1 MIRYIF
7 YAFSTNIYIILDH
20 CILFLCLCNINL
32 ASISFLEFKI
42 KLLIPVTGPRRI
54 NILMKRGGSAL
65 RRHMIRILAECRLQ
79 DTEFRRANID
89 EQGTVLIDVVEL
101 YCLNMMMFLELCLR
115 PGCCFIVVTL
125 LYDIT
130 IKWVDV
136 FNYKLITS
144 WLWYLF

>member
-1 MIRYIF
+1 MIRSIF

-20 CILFLCLCNINL
+20 CILFLWICNINL

-101 YCLNMMMFLELCLR
+101 YCLNMMMFLELSLLSYVR
-115 PGCCFIVVTL
+115 VVVLLLSLYYMILQSNESMFLIV
-125 LYDIT
+125 I
-130 IKWVDV
+130 W
-136 FNYKLITS
+136 
-144 WLWYLF
+144 

>member
-1 MIRYIF
+1 MIRSIF

-20 CILFLCLCNINL
+20 CILFLCICNINL

-101 YCLNMMMFLELCLR
+101 YCLNMMMFLELSLLSYVR
-115 PGCCFIVVTL
+115 VVVLLLSLYYMILQSNESMFLIV
-125 LYDIT
+125 I
-130 IKWVDV
+130 W
-136 FNYKLITS
+136 
-144 WLWYLF
+144 

>member
-42 KLLIPVTGPRRI
+42 KLLITVTGPRRI

-101 YCLNMMMFLELCLR
+101 YCLNMMMFLELCFPPYVR
-115 PGCCFIVVTL
+115 VVVL
-125 LYDIT
+125 LLSLYYMILQSNESM
-130 IKWVDV
+130 
-136 FNYKLITS
+136 FLIIN
-144 WLWYLF
+144 

>member
-1 MIRYIF
+1 MIRSIF

-20 CILFLCLCNINL
+20 CILFLWICNINL

-101 YCLNMMMFLELCLR
+101 YCLNMMMFLELSLLSYVR
-115 PGCCFIVVTL
+115 VVVLLLSLYYMILQSNESMFLIV
-125 LYDIT
+125 I
-130 IKWVDV
+130 
-136 FNYKLITS
+136 
-144 WLWYLF
+144 